1 MKTKEQILENTIKR
15 CREKHIIIPTYKQMR
30 NPELIPEKIRAKLKK
45 IGLWDLNSLN
55 MFRITWKNEPVKFGG
70 GFSGVNYI
78 ELPKEITGVN
88 ARILMLIGKFFPTG
102 SH

>member
-30 NPELIPEKIRAKLKK
+30 NPELISEKIRAKLKN

-55 MFRITWKNEPVKFGG
+55 MFRIT
-70 GFSGVNYI
+70 
-78 ELPKEITGVN
+78 
-88 ARILMLIGKFFPTG
+88 
-102 SH
+102 